1 MSNVSN
7 LTWHKGSV
15 GPFKLK
21 YIKDYPRRKTPL
33 LPTLFNNPGHNP
45 GPKRTQLN
53 IADLLPA
60 LPPNLPLP
68 SVLPKIMRVSLPKIF
83 K

>member
-33 LPTLFNNPGHNP
+33 LPTLFNNPGS
-45 GPKRTQLN
+45 KRTVFPQLK

-68 SVLPKIMRVSLPKIF
+68 SVLPKIMKVSLPKLF